1 MAFCDLKPVRVSDDK
16 TGATYVIGEVIA
28 AYNIGS
34 PLPTVYSWDM
44 VKSVSITRREM
55 IFSFLGS
62 KTNISFSNK
71 MFRSSEEA
79 LRAIAIIECQSKA
92 NNFTYLHEKRLF
104 PLKSLYRECFPGKE
118 SYVGEGMLDEADTA
132 AALLALLNFRLMKF
146 LWLVAL
152 LITLITFGVLSYT
165 IGLTRD
171 NILYFILI
179 SVASGGIF
187 ALIVYMITHAA
198 ARARVKSFADADL
211 ASKEAITYVISKSG
225 FAACESCIYQS
236 RDLVSWEEAD
246 YFVESDKMFIIF
258 KGRTPLAFIPKKV
271 FSKKYIGG
279 VTDIIA
285 LSLEQR

>member
-28 AYNIGS
+28 VYNIGS

-104 PLKSLYRECFPGKE
+104 PLKSLYRECSPGKE

-132 AALLALLNFRLMKF
+132 AAL
-146 LWLVAL
+146 
-152 LITLITFGVLSYT
+152 S
-165 IGLTRD
+165 
-171 NILYFILI
+171 
-179 SVASGGIF
+179 
-187 ALIVYMITHAA
+187 
-198 ARARVKSFADADL
+198 
-211 ASKEAITYVISKSG
+211 
-225 FAACESCIYQS
+225 
-236 RDLVSWEEAD
+236 
-246 YFVESDKMFIIF
+246 
-258 KGRTPLAFIPKKV
+258 
-271 FSKKYIGG
+271 
-279 VTDIIA
+279 
-285 LSLEQR
+285 